1 MTDTVLVEKIEGE
14 NTTAMYRRFA
24 KQFRS
29 TGIQTAVKREK
40 FHDRKPSKNVR
51 KKECI
56 NRLKKRRAFEL
67 SYRLGKISTLQKK

>member
-1 MTDTVLVEKIEGE
+1 MIDTVFVEKNEGE
-14 NTTAMYRRFA
+14 NTAALYRRFA

-40 FHDRKPSKNVR
+40 FYDRKPSKNVR
-51 KKECI
+51 KKDCI
-56 NRLKKRRAFEL
+56 NRLKKKQAFEL